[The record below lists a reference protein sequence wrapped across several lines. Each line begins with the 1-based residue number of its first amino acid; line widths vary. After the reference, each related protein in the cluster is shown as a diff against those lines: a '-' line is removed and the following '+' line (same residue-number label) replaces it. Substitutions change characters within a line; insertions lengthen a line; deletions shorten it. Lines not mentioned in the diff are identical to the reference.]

1 MATQTGAFP
10 FIGTYNGVVGYRIGN
25 KHFFRSIPEGVK
37 QTSATKRASED
48 FGKASTCGK
57 LIRKALHQAMDIPQD
72 RFLTNRLNSAFAQI
86 IRADKTHKPGKKTPL
101 PEHLTKLK
109 GFAFNNEVKI
119 DTVLLG
125 LQAETEQQ
133 DHISVSIPH
142 ISKISRTRNTTHVEI
157 KAIAITA
164 NFAKEIFRQTTSA
177 AIMIDVQETLQPME
191 LTLPRP
197 GSEATIVILQVRAYQ
212 LEDGELKVLAD
223 KKYFAADIIA
233 ILPPMPV
240 ITAKRKPGMN
250 QPSEPV
256 TQKHHFG
263 ITLPKLE

>member
-10 FIGTYNGVVGYRIGN
+10 FIGTYNGVVGYRVGN
-25 KHFFRSIPEGVK
+25 KHFFRSIPDEVK

-57 LIRKALHQAMDIPQD
+57 LIRKALHQAMDLPQD
-72 RFLTNRLNSAFAQI
+72 RFLTNRLNRTFAQI
-86 IRADKTHKPGKKTPL
+86 IRADRTHKPGKKIPL
-101 PEHLTKLK
+101 PEHLSKLK
-109 GFAFNNEVKI
+109 GFAFNKEVKI

-133 DHISVSIPH
+133 EYISVSIPH
-142 ISKISRTRNTTHVEI
+142 ISKIHRTRNTTHVEI
-157 KAIAITA
+157 KAIAISA
-164 NFAKEIFRQTTSA
+164 NFAKETFRQTTSEA
-177 AIMIDVQETLQPME
+177 VMINVRETLQPLG

-197 GSEATIVILQVRAYQ
+197 GSEATIIILQVRAYQ
-212 LEDGELKVLAD
+212 LKDGTLNLLAD

-233 ILPPMPV
+233 VLPPMPV
-240 ITAKRKPGMN
+240 ITAKRKP
-250 QPSEPV
+250 QSKTPHESL

-263 ITLPKLE
+263 ITHPKLE